1 MMNRF
6 IQLSLAFSFLFSIAP
21 AQSVD
26 SLVLEALRN
35 NSQVKAFDYQRDAAE
50 NRAQAL
56 GALPPPTL
64 GLEFSQ
70 VPISTG
76 NVVNGAVSNNV
87 SLSQMFMLG
96 GKLSA
101 MSEVER
107 RRGAVIGQNGVS
119 FQAQLRAKVKMT
131 YYQLWLLDRQI
142 EVQHRTLILLDDLVR
157 SMEPHVVTNQMRRA
171 DLLTIQAEA
180 ASERAR
186 LSEQMSR
193 RIGLVSGLNALL
205 ARNDLSTPIISES
218 TLPVNA
224 PRSSESILA
233 EQIKIAN
240 PNLVSMDRMKEM
252 NEAMIRSAQKDL
264 IPDVMIQGMIM
275 RMPNGMILTGGTRSA
290 EAIQQSALGMPM
302 QKTDWMY
309 SIMAS
314 ITLPF
319 MPWSSARSSAKAEE
333 MRVTN
338 LSIDAEREAMQRE
351 MTASLREAMAK
362 FTTADSLARQYDT
375 EILPLTQQ
383 SAEAQTIAY
392 QNGQVPITTVLDA
405 RRMELMKQDDYLM
418 VLMARLMALVE
429 VELMVGAPVLDNK

>member
-6 IQLSLAFSFLFSIAP
+6 IQLSLAFSFLFSIART
-21 AQSVD
+21 QSLD
-26 SLVLEALRN
+26 SLVQEALRN
-35 NSQVKAFDYQRDAAE
+35 NSQVKAFDYQRDAAAY
-50 NRAQAL
+50 RAQAL

-64 GLEFSQ
+64 GIEFSQ
-70 VPISTG
+70 VPLSTG
-76 NVVNGAVSNNV
+76 NVVTGAVSNNV
-87 SLSQMFMLG
+87 FFSQMFMLG

-107 RRGAVIGQNGVS
+107 RRGAVIGQNGAS

-131 YYQLWLLDRQI
+131 YYQLWLLDQQV
-142 EVQHRTLILLDDLVR
+142 EVQNRTLTLLGDLIQF
-157 SMEPHVVTNQMRRA
+157 MEPHVVTNRMRLA

-186 LSEQMSR
+186 LQEQMSR
-193 RIGLVSGLNALL
+193 RTGLVSGLNALL
-205 ARNDLSTPIISES
+205 ARNDLSTPIITES
-218 TLPVNA
+218 SLPVNP
-224 PRSSESILA
+224 PRSSELVLA
-233 EQIKIAN
+233 DQIRIAN
-240 PNLVSMDRMKEM
+240 PQLVSMDRMKEM
-252 NEAMIRSAQKDL
+252 NEAMIKSAEKDL
-264 IPDVMIQGMIM
+264 IPEVMIQGMIM
-275 RMPNGMILTGGTRSA
+275 RMPNGMVLTGGSRSA

-319 MPWSSARSSAKAEE
+319 MPWSSARSSAKAQE

-338 LSIDAEREAMQRE
+338 LGIDAEREAMQRE
-351 MTASLREAMAK
+351 MIAALREAMAK
-362 FTTADSLARQYDT
+362 FMTADSLVLQYDA
-375 EILPLTQQ
+375 EILPLTKQ
-383 SAEAQTIAY
+383 SADAQTIAY

-418 VLMARLMALVE
+418 IVMARQMALVE
-429 VELMVGAPVLDNK
+429 IELMVGSPIRDK

>member
-6 IQLSLAFSFLFSIAP
+6 IQLSLAFSFLFSMAA

-26 SLVLEALRN
+26 SLVHEALRN
-35 NSQVKAFDYQRDAAE
+35 NSQVKAFEYQRNAAD
-50 NRAQAL
+50 NRAHASS
-56 GALPPPTL
+56 ALPPPTL
-64 GLEFSQ
+64 GIEFSQ
-70 VPISTG
+70 VPISNG

-119 FQAQLRAKVKMT
+119 FQAQLRAKVKLT

-142 EVQHRTLILLDDLVR
+142 EVRHRTLTLLGDLVQ
-157 SMEPHVVTNQMRRA
+157 SMEPHVVTNRMRQA
-171 DLLTIQAEA
+171 DLLSIQAEA

-186 LSEQMSR
+186 LKEQLSR

-205 ARNDLSTPIISES
+205 ARDDLSMPIITENS
-218 TLPVNA
+218 LPVDA

-233 EQIKIAN
+233 ERITIAN
-240 PNLVSMDRMKEM
+240 PSLVAMDRMKEM

-290 EAIQQSALGMPM
+290 EAIQQSAQGMPM

-319 MPWSSARSSAKAEE
+319 MPWSSARSSAKVDE

-351 MTASLREAMAK
+351 MTASLRSAMAT
-362 FTTADSLARQYDT
+362 FTTADSLVRQYET
-375 EILPLTQQ
+375 EILPLTKQ
-383 SAEAQTIAY
+383 SAQAQTIAY

-418 VLMARLMALVE
+418 VLMERQMALVE
-429 VELMVGAPVLDNK
+429 MELMVGSPILDNK